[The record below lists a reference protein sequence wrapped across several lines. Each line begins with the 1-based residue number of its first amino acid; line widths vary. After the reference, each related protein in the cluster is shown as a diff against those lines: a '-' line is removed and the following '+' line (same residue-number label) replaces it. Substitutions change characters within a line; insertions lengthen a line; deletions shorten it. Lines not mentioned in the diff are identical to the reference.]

1 MDDTRP
7 KDGPFFGRKM
17 KHRYRS
23 DSLYASEYHVP
34 IMVDEVIKAL
44 NPKSEKGEG
53 RRFVDGTLGGG
64 GHSEAIL
71 SSIPGCKLLSIDR
84 DTDAIAFASKRL
96 APFDERLQI
105 VLGNYENMVDIVNQH
120 TFSPV
125 DGILVDAGV
134 SSHQLDDAERGF
146 SFRNPGPLD
155 MRMGDDATSLES
167 FLESTDLPALKK
179 VLKDGEV
186 DRAFFTARAILDA
199 FGRGEIKTTT
209 DLAEAVLSVNRRPK
223 KIHPATLVFQ
233 ALRIELNDELNGL
246 RRFVE
251 SAPDLLKV
259 GGRIA
264 VMSFHSLEDR
274 IVKRTFAKLS
284 KDNTP
289 KGIPIRVVDLNI
301 WGQTI
306 SRKPIMA
313 NVEEVENNPRSRS
326 AKLRVLQRASEESC
340 ITLFEKP

>member
-1 MDDTRP
+1 
-7 KDGPFFGRKM
+7 M
-17 KHRYRS
+17 KH
-23 DSLYASEYHVP
+23 ASEYHVP
-34 IMVDEVIKAL
+34 IMVDDVIQAL
-44 NPKSEKGEG
+44 NPNALDTPGL
-53 RRFVDGTLGGG
+53 RFVDGTLGGG

-71 SSIPGCKLLSIDR
+71 SSIPQALLLSIDR
-84 DTDAIAFASKRL
+84 DADAIAFASKRL
-96 APFDERLQI
+96 EPFKDRLEI
-105 VLGNYENMVDIVNQH
+105 VLGNYENMAEIVNQH
-120 TFSPV
+120 GFSPV

-155 MRMGDDATSLES
+155 MRMGEDALSLES
-167 FLESTDLPALKK
+167 FLEHTDLETLKK

-209 DLAEAVLSVNRRPK
+209 DLAEVVLSVNRRPK

-233 ALRIELNDELNGL
+233 ALRIEINDELGGL

-289 KGIPIRVVDLNI
+289 KGIPIKAEDLNI
-301 WGQTI
+301 WGNTVN
-306 SRKPIMA
+306 RKPIMA
-313 NVEEVENNPRSRS
+313 NEEEIEQNPRSRS
-326 AKLRVLQRASEESC
+326 AKLRVLQRVSEESC
-340 ITLFEKP
+340 AKLFENV

>member
-1 MDDTRP
+1 MTQRP
-7 KDGPFFGRKM
+7 RTDQS
-17 KHRYRS
+17 H
-23 DSLYASEYHVP
+23 ASEYHVP
-34 IMVDEVIKAL
+34 IMVGQVIDALDPESSDEQ
-44 NPKSEKGEG
+44 G

-71 SSIPGCKLLSIDR
+71 SSISGARLLSIDR
-84 DTDAIAFASKRL
+84 DKDAIEFASNRL
-96 APFDERLQI
+96 APFSNRLQI
-105 VLGNYENMVDIVNQH
+105 VLGNYENMVEIVNQH
-120 TFSPV
+120 SFSPV

-134 SSHQLDDAERGF
+134 SSHQLDDADRGF

-167 FLESTDLPALKK
+167 FLENTDLETLKR
-179 VLKDGEV
+179 VLKEGEV

-233 ALRIELNDELNGL
+233 ALRIEINDELGGL

-274 IVKRTFAKLS
+274 IVKRTFAKLA

-289 KGIPIRVVDLNI
+289 KGVPIRAEDLNV
-301 WGQTI
+301 WGKRI

-313 NVEEVENNPRSRS
+313 NDEEVEKNPRSRS
-326 AKLRVLQRASEESC
+326 AKLRVLQRISEESC
-340 ITLFEKP
+340 INLFENA